1 MYGLPDSTTVN
12 RKIPKKRFYENI
24 NISPALKRSFTE
36 EIQAIY
42 WSNKIAPPL
51 VNIQEGSAVK
61 ELEVFTI
68 ELNTQLLNEA
78 VLRQIDREIPY
89 HILFILKFEGK
100 CQAWIAYKEA
110 SGNNQTAFRVENYYH
125 SEWQDEDEISID
137 LSGLSMDAIYENLV
151 RVTAG
156 EAFENLSVNNGESL
170 RATVDCELLVRQLEK
185 QKERLQN
192 QLRRE
197 KQLNR
202 KMELNMKLK
211 QIKRDLEELKNG
223 S

>member
-1 MYGLPDSTTVN
+1 MYGLPESTTVN

-24 NISPALKRSFTE
+24 NISAALKRSFVE

-42 WSNKIAPPL
+42 WSNKIAPSL
-51 VNIQEGSAVK
+51 VNIQEGSEVK

-68 ELNTQLLNEA
+68 ELNTQILNEA

-89 HILFILKFEGK
+89 YILFILKFERK

-110 SGNNQTAFRVENYYH
+110 SGNNQTAFRVEKYYH
-125 SEWQDEDEISID
+125 SEWQDEDEYRIN
-137 LSGLSMDAIYENLV
+137 LNGLNMDDIYENFV
-151 RVTAG
+151 RQIAG
-156 EAFENLSVNNGESL
+156 GSLQNNGNENLEESVKRDKL
-170 RATVDCELLVRQLEK
+170 IQQLQK
-185 QKERLQN
+185 QIDALQAKIHK
-192 QLRRE
+192 E

-202 KMELNMKLK
+202 QMEMSSELKKL
-211 QIKRDLEELKNG
+211 KRDLQQLEYTTN